1 MNFMQWMRTKG
12 LRRLFWVLSAVLV
25 LWGLSWAVV
34 PGILKSQIEARGS
47 EALGRKLTLRG
58 VDFRPWTLELTL
70 SDLRIASADG
80 ASNQLAIARIYVD
93 AEIQSLLRF
102 GPVLDAVIVD
112 APEVHLTHLG
122 KGRFDIDDILQ
133 RLAPKPDVPP
143 SAPLRFALYNLVLQ
157 GGSIDFVDQSAGRE
171 RKQEIR
177 KLDIA
182 VPFLSNLDSQREV
195 TVQPRL
201 AFELNGSAFDSAAS
215 ATPFASKRQG
225 EASLQI
231 THFDIAPY
239 LSYLPPGLPV
249 QLRGAVLDTSL
260 KLNFAQTAPP
270 SVSVSGGIRLSK
282 IQVADPQGGELLT
295 VGSVQAVL
303 KDVRPLEH
311 HVELESL
318 EIVAPSLHIARDRNG
333 RLNLPSASSSAA
345 PATAAAA
352 SGTSAPPVK
361 PASASESASA
371 TPAAAPWKLVLATL
385 GVRDGSLSWSDSAV
399 PGTARLALSKTDLSV
414 KDIRWPMDAA
424 ASPPASAASDVAR
437 RGPVQIEGSATLDG
451 GKGSKPAQLHWKGE
465 GTDRDATV
473 NASLSDF
480 SLGLLAPYV
489 QQYLI
494 PRVDGVLAAQAQV
507 LLKDG
512 ALQFGLPQLSVSK
525 LTLTPPPGNTD
536 LNPRELPSLASLEVQ
551 DVRADTGKRSVLV
564 GKVSLRT
571 AQVRVQRGEDGQWMY
586 SRWLRAR
593 DTGVQDAPASAAS
606 TSASSGATAST
617 DVTAVT
623 DSSAPAQLPWTVSVA
638 DIALD
643 ESTVVLIDRLQAQRV
658 FVELSALKVHATAFA
673 MDGKKPMPLQVST
686 KVRSARTDYGTLK
699 YDGVVQWDPVVA
711 QGTVEAVRVPLQ
723 AAAPYLADRFNV
735 ELVRADGSFKG
746 QIGFAQLPQGPTVRV
761 EGDASVGD
769 LVANSVVAV
778 PKGGTGEPSTE
789 ELLNWKL
796 LAAPGIDLTMVPG
809 TPLRMKVREIALSDF
824 FARLIINPQGR
835 LVLQDLV
842 KTSDVDA
849 AAAPVSAGSAPSATA
864 TADAAPTSPFIEFGP
879 ISVLNGR
886 VAFSDRFVKPNYSA
900 DLSELTGR
908 LGAFNSR
915 SLDGAVQMADLEL
928 RGRAEGTAALEVVGK
943 VNPLAKPLALDIRGK
958 VRDLELS
965 PLSSYAVKYAGY
977 GIERGKLSVDVNY
990 VVLPNGQLTA
1000 ANKIILSQLTFG
1012 EKAPGATSSLPVKLA
1027 VALLADRQGVI
1038 DLDLPVSGSLN
1049 DPQFRIWPVVW
1060 KIIGNLIT
1068 KALTSPF
1075 SLFAGGGDG
1084 AETLSTVAF
1093 EPGTDTISSSAQT
1106 GLDQIAKSMREK
1118 PSLHLT
1124 IIGNA
1129 SLEQERN
1136 AIERARLN
1144 TLVLQE
1150 ARRQAAEAGKDVTTV
1165 TAVSAESYPDLLQV
1179 VYRRAD
1185 IKKPRN
1191 LVGMQKTVP
1200 VADMEALLMGS
1211 MTVNE
1216 DAARELARRRSVA
1229 VREYLTARQLPSTQL
1244 FLGADKLV
1252 GADTAWKAQAELELG
1267 NH

>member
-1 MNFMQWMRTKG
+1 MRTTG
-12 LRRLFWVLSAVLV
+12 LRWLFWAVGAVLV
-25 LWGLSWAVV
+25 VWGLSWAAL

-47 EALGRKLTLRG
+47 EALGRKLTLG
-58 VDFRPWTLELTL
+58 AIDFRPWTLELTL

-80 ASNQLAIARIYVD
+80 ASSQLEIARIYVD
-93 AEIQSLLRF
+93 AEIQSLLRL

-112 APEVHLTHLG
+112 APQMHLTHLG
-122 KGRFDIDDILQ
+122 KGRFDIDDIVQ
-133 RLAPKPDVPP
+133 RLAPKPDAPP

-157 GGSIDFVDQSAGRE
+157 GGSIDFVDLSAGRE
-171 RKQEIR
+171 RKQEVR

-195 TVQPRL
+195 TVQPRM

-215 ATPFASKRQG
+215 ATPFAAKRQG

-270 SVSVSGGIRLSK
+270 SVTISGGIRLSK

-303 KDVRPLEH
+303 KDVRPLER

-318 EIVAPSLHIARDRNG
+318 EIVAPSLHIARDRSG
-333 RLNLPSASSSAA
+333 RLNLPSPSSSAA
-345 PATAAAA
+345 TATPAA
-352 SGTSAPPVK
+352 SSAASIIPAK
-361 PASASESASA
+361 PASATASA
-371 TPAAAPWKLVLATL
+371 TAAPQAAPWKLVLATL
-385 GVRDGSLSWSDSAV
+385 GVRDGSVSWSDSAV
-399 PGTARLALSKTDLSV
+399 PGTARLALSKADLTV
-414 KDIRWPMDAA
+414 KDIHWPMDAA
-424 ASPPASAASDVAR
+424 EPPPSSAASSASEVSAAAQ
-437 RGPVQIEGSATLDG
+437 RGPVRIDGSAMLDA
-451 GKGSKPAQLHWKGE
+451 GKGSKAAQLQWKGE
-465 GTDRDATV
+465 GTDRAATV
-473 NASLSDF
+473 NATLSDL
-480 SLGLLAPYV
+480 SLGLLAPYL

-494 PRVDGVLAAQAQV
+494 PRVDGVVAAQAQMQ
-507 LLKDG
+507 LKDG
-512 ALQFGLPQLSVSK
+512 VLQFGLPRLSVNK
-525 LTLTPPPGNTD
+525 FTLTPPPGNTD
-536 LNPRELPSLASLEVQ
+536 LNPRDLPSLALLEVQ
-551 DVRADTGKRSVLV
+551 DVQADPAKRNVSV

-586 SRWLRAR
+586 SRWLRPR
-593 DTGVQDAPASAAS
+593 DDSAKNSASA
-606 TSASSGATAST
+606 SGP
-617 DVTAVT
+617 AVA
-623 DSSAPAQLPWTVSVA
+623 DPAPPAPWAVSVA
-638 DIALD
+638 DITLD
-643 ESTVVLIDRLQAQRV
+643 DSTVVLVDRLPAQRV
-658 FVELSALKVHATAFA
+658 FLELSALKVHAAAFA
-673 MDGKKPMPLQVST
+673 LDGKKPMPLQVST
-686 KVRSARTDYGTLK
+686 KVRSARTDPGTLK

-723 AAAPYLADRFNV
+723 AAAPYVADRFNI

-746 QIGFAQLPQGPTVRV
+746 QVGFAQLPQGPTVRV

-769 LVANSVVAV
+769 LLANSVVAV
-778 PKGGTGEPSTE
+778 PKGGTGEASTE

-796 LAAPGIDLTMVPG
+796 LAVPGIDLTMVPG

-835 LVLQDLV
+835 LVLQDIV
-842 KTSDVDA
+842 KTSDAQA
-849 AAAPVSAGSAPSATA
+849 AAAPASGASATA
-864 TADAAPTSPFIEFGP
+864 APAADSAPTSPFIEFGP

-886 VAFSDRFVKPNYSA
+886 VAFSDRFIKPNYSA
-900 DLSELTGR
+900 DLSELSGR

-915 SLDGAVQMADLEL
+915 TLDGAVQMADLEL

-977 GIERGKLSVDVNY
+977 GIERGKLSVDLNY

-1093 EPGTDTISSSAQT
+1093 EPGTDTISSSAT
-1106 GLDQIAKSMREK
+1106 AGLDQIAKSMREK
-1118 PSLHLT
+1118 PSLHMT

-1129 SLEQERN
+1129 SLEQERE
-1136 AIERARLN
+1136 AIKRARLD

-1165 TAVSAESYPDLLQV
+1165 TSVSADSYPDLLQT

-1191 LVGMQKTVP
+1191 MVGMQKTMP
-1200 VADMEALLMGS
+1200 VADMESLLMGS
-1211 MTVNE
+1211 MSVNE
-1216 DAARELARRRSVA
+1216 DAVRELARRRSVA
-1229 VREYLTARQLPSTQL
+1229 VREYLTAHQLPSTQL
-1244 FLGADKLV
+1244 FLGASKLI
-1252 GADTAWKAQAELELG
+1252 GADTAWKPQAELELG